1 MQEDNLYNLRHSS
14 AHLLA
19 AAVLELWP
27 DAKLGVGPV
36 IENGFYYDFEL
47 NYTLTDKDFAKI
59 EKRMHKLAALGNG
72 FEKEEL
78 DITRAKAKVKEMN
91 QPFKLELIEAI
102 EETGSTA
109 ITDSENG
116 SGDNDNIEQKVDTV
130 TFYHTG
136 SFVDLCRGGHIES
149 TKEIKHFKLLK
160 VAGAYW
166 RGNENNPQ
174 LQRIYGTVWPTKEE
188 LDNYLNLL
196 EEAKARDHRK
206 LGKELDLFV
215 FSPLVGGG
223 LPLFTPKG
231 TTIRNLLDNFVWDL
245 RSKYGYQR
253 VDIPHLAKKALYET
267 SGHWDKFGDD
277 LFKIV
282 SRDNHEYVMKPMNCP
297 HHIQIF
303 DRKPRSYKEL
313 PVRYANT
320 TKVYRDEQSGELA
333 GLSRVLSITQD
344 DAHIFCRESQMKDE
358 ILAVADIVSDFY
370 GRFGF
375 DLRLRLSFHDPKNKK
390 GYLGDSS
397 IWEQAEGA
405 LEEIAKEKGLDYFVA
420 LGEASFYGP
429 KIDFIAKDSLG
440 RDWQVATIQL
450 DMNLPQRFNLSCIDE
465 NGEKE
470 EIVMIH
476 AAIMGSIERFM
487 AIMLE
492 HTAGKLPLWL
502 APVQVKILAISDKHQ
517 DYAKEVEQA
526 LIQNGFRVELD
537 LRSESI
543 GKKIRSAQIEKV
555 PYMVI
560 VGDKELESKSVALR
574 SREEGDV
581 GTKSL
586 EDFMQFLQTENK

>member
-1 MQEDNLYNLRHSS
+1 MQEDNLYNLRHST

-47 NYTLTDKDFAKI
+47 GYTLTDKDFAKI
-59 EKRMHKLAALGNG
+59 EKRMHKLASLGNG

-78 DITRAKAKVKEMN
+78 SIADAKAKVKEAN

-102 EETGSTA
+102 EETGSAA
-109 ITDSENG
+109 ITDSENA
-116 SGDNDNIEQKVDTV
+116 SGETDDSNNQVNTV

-136 SFVDLCRGGHIES
+136 KFVDLCRGGHIEN

-174 LQRIYGTVWPTKEE
+174 LQRIYGTVWSTREE
-188 LDNYLNLL
+188 LENYLHLL

-215 FSPLVGGG
+215 FSSLVGGG

-344 DAHIFCRESQMKDE
+344 DAHIFCRESQMQAE
-358 ILAVADIVSDFY
+358 ILAVTDIVSDFY

-375 DLRLRLSFHDPKNKK
+375 DLRLRLSFHNPKNKEN
-390 GYLGDSS
+390 YLGDSA
-397 IWEQAEGA
+397 IWEQAESA
-405 LEEIAKEKGLDYFVA
+405 LEDIAKQKGLDYFIA

-450 DMNLPQRFNLSCIDE
+450 DMNLPHRFNLSCIDE
-465 NGEKE
+465 NGDKE

-502 APVQVKILAISDKHQ
+502 APVQVKVLAISDKHQ
-517 DYAKEVEQA
+517 DYAREVEA
-526 LIQNGFRVELD
+526 TLLQNGFRVEID

-560 VGDKELESKSVALR
+560 VGDKELESKSVSLR
-574 SREEGDV
+574 SREQGDV
-581 GTKSL
+581 GSKSL
-586 EDFMQFLQTENK
+586 KDFVEFLQSHK

>member
-1 MQEDNLYNLRHSS
+1 MQKDNLYNLRHSS

-47 NYTLTDKDFAKI
+47 DHTLTDKDFAKI
-59 EKRMHKLAALGNG
+59 EKRMHKLASLGNG

-78 DITRAKAKVKEMN
+78 SIADAKEKAKEMD

-109 ITDSENG
+109 ITDSEDG
-116 SGDNDNIEQKVDTV
+116 SGNDGDANPKVETV

-136 SFVDLCRGGHIES
+136 KFVDLCRGGHIEN

-166 RGNENNPQ
+166 RGDESNPQ
-174 LQRIYGTVWPTKEE
+174 LQRIYGTAWSSKED

-231 TTIRNLLDNFVWDL
+231 TLIRNLLDNFVWDL

-253 VDIPHLAKKALYET
+253 VDIPHLAKRALYET

-282 SRDNHEYVMKPMNCP
+282 SRDNHEYVLKPMNCP

-344 DAHIFCRESQMKDE
+344 DAHIFCRQSQMQDE
-358 ILAVADIVSDFY
+358 ILAVADIVSSFY
-370 GRFGF
+370 SRFGF
-375 DLRLRLSFHDPKNKK
+375 ELRLRLSFHDPKNKK
-390 GYLGDSS
+390 NYLGDAA
-397 IWEQAEGA
+397 IWEQAEGV
-405 LEEIAKEKGLDYFVA
+405 LEDIAKQKGLDYFVA

-450 DMNLPQRFNLSCIDE
+450 DMNLPQRFKLYCVDE
-465 NGEKE
+465 NGDKE
-470 EIVMIH
+470 DIVMIH

-517 DYAKEVEQA
+517 DYTYEVEKA
-526 LIQNGFRVELD
+526 LLENGFRVELD
-537 LRSESI
+537 TRSESI
-543 GKKIRSAQIEKV
+543 GKKIRTAQIEKV
-555 PYMVI
+555 PFMVI
-560 VGDKELESKSVALR
+560 VGDKEVEDKSVAIR
-574 SREEGDV
+574 SREDGDI
-581 GTKSL
+581 GTQSL
-586 EDFMQFLQTENK
+586 EDFIDFLRQDK